1 MTFILD
7 IWNPNYAFSSTDN
20 ALMNMKIYAYPEHQS
35 QLQIDVA
42 QIESK
47 VVQIEDLNSDFNRL
61 SSPSPNIDKKKKKTA
76 SVSKISSSNTNR
88 KASKKQPVILAPK
101 TAWSQVIAINKFKLQ
116 QKYTPIT
123 MSVNLNKFLA
133 NWDLKQRKK
142 WERFQ
147 VVLIEVPA
155 STTTATLYLDNPTH
169 SIFTPTGCKA
179 FKLIQ
184 DRSTCKLITYYEL
197 WVNLDK
203 VIGKA
208 FSLGEFTSDWKRY
221 YTLNLKQRRSYHQK
235 VKQNDDSKISQKNT
249 NTIKLDKKHKE
260 TKRAKKIDKSLDGI
274 DKLTV
279 LADIK
284 LMLRKLEVF

>member
-47 VVQIEDLNSDFNRL
+47 VVQIE
-61 SSPSPNIDKKKKKTA
+61 
-76 SVSKISSSNTNR
+76 
-88 KASKKQPVILAPK
+88 
-101 TAWSQVIAINKFKLQ
+101 
-116 QKYTPIT
+116 
-123 MSVNLNKFLA
+123 FLA

>member
-1 MTFILD
+1 M
-7 IWNPNYAFSSTDN
+7 
-20 ALMNMKIYAYPEHQS
+20 
-35 QLQIDVA
+35 
-42 QIESK
+42 
-47 VVQIEDLNSDFNRL
+47 

-88 KASKKQPVILAPK
+88 KASKKQPVILASK
-101 TAWSQVIAINKFKLQ
+101 T
-116 QKYTPIT
+116 
-123 MSVNLNKFLA
+123 FLA

-184 DRSTCKLITYYEL
+184 DRSTRKLITYYEL

-208 FSLGEFTSDWKRY
+208 FSLDEFTSDWKSWIRNIRR
-221 YTLNLKQRRSYHQK
+221 LNEPR
-235 VKQNDDSKISQKNT
+235 
-249 NTIKLDKKHKE
+249 
-260 TKRAKKIDKSLDGI
+260 
-274 DKLTV
+274 KLTR
-279 LADIK
+279 A
-284 LMLRKLEVF
+284 